1 MSRSQEEE
9 GCQGSEREI
18 YSPIY
23 FPRRPAPVDVPNY
36 HGESVFC
43 TPPLFGPLLFDNVDS
58 DCRDHC
64 ANERTFLSYL
74 RLSIYMT
81 IVSLAIVLSF
91 HLKSTPTQLELRMAQ
106 PLGIIFWVLSLL
118 CLALGFGNY
127 MKTVNKYSRRVAIVQ
142 SGWKTQGVL
151 STVAV
156 SIIAV
161 CVLFLATSSKRS

>member
-1 MSRSQEEE
+1 MSRIQEEE
-9 GCQGSEREI
+9 GQESQQEMI

-23 FPRRPAPVDVPNY
+23 FPARPPPIDVANH

-43 TPPLFGPLLFDNVDS
+43 TPPLLGPLLFDNVDS

-74 RLSIYMT
+74 RLSMYMT
-81 IVSLAIVLSF
+81 IVSLAIILSF

-106 PLGIIFWVLSLL
+106 PLGILFWVLSLV

-151 STVAV
+151 TTIAVA
-156 SIIAV
+156 IIAV
-161 CVLFLATSSKRS
+161 CVLFLATSSKRT